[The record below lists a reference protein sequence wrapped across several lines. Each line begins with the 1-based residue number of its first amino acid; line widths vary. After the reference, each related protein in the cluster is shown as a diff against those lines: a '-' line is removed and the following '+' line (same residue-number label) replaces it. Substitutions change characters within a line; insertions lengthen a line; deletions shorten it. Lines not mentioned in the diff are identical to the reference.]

1 MSHLTERKEKDC
13 LNCGAVV
20 QGRFCQVCGQ
30 ENIEPKESFWHLVTH
45 FMYDITHFDGKFFST
60 LKYLLFKPGFL
71 SHEYLRGRRASYLHP
86 IRMYVFTSAFFFL
99 FFFSFNKGGEDV
111 VKVNI
116 NNAQPSAATVLKK
129 LEKKRAALQKVLK
142 DSTVPS
148 YARIPVIKALG
159 IADSDIALIKRD
171 STAKDKVKI
180 SKIAVDG
187 ESDVDSDSID
197 FFDAN
202 EKSFKTVAEY
212 DSAQQRLKKPERDNF
227 LTRRFQI
234 QNIRLREKY
243 HGNKSEILKAILEKF
258 RHLFPQML
266 FVSLPIF
273 ALLLQLLYI
282 RRKNFYYVNHVVF
295 TIHLYCGTF
304 IILLAEMATRGLFK
318 VFNMSE
324 SNLLKGFFIL
334 LAFFYWYKSLRN
346 FYEQRRTKTVL
357 KYMLIMFLS
366 IFIMAILF
374 SSFFLFSAMTI

>member
-1 MSHLTERKEKDC
+1 
-13 LNCGAVV
+13 
-20 QGRFCQVCGQ
+20 
-30 ENIEPKESFWHLVTH
+30 
-45 FMYDITHFDGKFFST
+45 
-60 LKYLLFKPGFL
+60 
-71 SHEYLRGRRASYLHP
+71 
-86 IRMYVFTSAFFFL
+86 
-99 FFFSFNKGGEDV
+99 
-111 VKVNI
+111 
-116 NNAQPSAATVLKK
+116 
-129 LEKKRAALQKVLK
+129 
-142 DSTVPS
+142 
-148 YARIPVIKALG
+148 
-159 IADSDIALIKRD
+159 
-171 STAKDKVKI
+171 
-180 SKIAVDG
+180 
-187 ESDVDSDSID
+187 
-197 FFDAN
+197 
-202 EKSFKTVAEY
+202 
-212 DSAQQRLKKPERDNF
+212 
-227 LTRRFQI
+227 
-234 QNIRLREKY
+234 
-243 HGNKSEILKAILEKF
+243 
-258 RHLFPQML
+258 ML